1 MIAKRLV
8 FLFPGFE
15 PMLAKAHMER
25 FRRAGSRAAA
35 LWDTTLAFRDLE
47 PDDSAGA
54 ISADPSEPC
63 FPSLHA
69 SHSGEAFATET
80 EIVVL
85 EWGDLILDYAAR
97 PAHTRF
103 FDGYAALFDFL
114 ATGTVVAYFRTSW
127 RYGLFFAFPLLVLVA
142 SLLIGWGGV
151 ALLAILLPAVASPI
165 ASIVIDLLVAIGL
178 IALAIRRLHLLT
190 ALDDWTMALDLIHG
204 RKPAIEA
211 RIAAQSRAISD
222 RAGGSD
228 ADEIVVAAHSLGA
241 SFAVLALSKA
251 LKEDALPTQPI
262 RILTVGS
269 SLLKTALHP
278 AAIAQREAVRH
289 LVVDEKLAW
298 TDCQGLSDPI
308 NFYKSNPATSLGIR
322 DGRTPDVIRVH
333 FKRMV
338 TPQTYKRIK
347 RNFFRLHRQFV
358 LAVERRCP
366 YSFHMLLTGPSP
378 LTDFARDKT
387 VDRPPLARPQTA
399 PQQDVPQAQSAESP
413 VR

>member
-25 FRRAGSRAAA
+25 FRRAGGRAAA
-35 LWDTTLAFRDLE
+35 LWDTALVFRDAE
-47 PDDSAGA
+47 PEA
-54 ISADPSEPC
+54 IPATVDGGSCEPH
-63 FPSLHA
+63 FPSFHA
-69 SHSGEAFATET
+69 RHSSPDFSTET

-85 EWGDLILDYAAR
+85 EWGDLILDYATR
-97 PAHTRF
+97 PSHTRF
-103 FDGYAALFDFL
+103 FDGYAALFEFL
-114 ATGTVVAYFRTSW
+114 ATGTAVAYFRTSW
-127 RYGLFFAFPLLVLVA
+127 RYGFFFAFPLLVLIA
-142 SLLIGWGGV
+142 SLLIGWGV
-151 ALLAILLPAVASPI
+151 AALLAVLLPALDSPI
-165 ASIVIDLLVAIGL
+165 VSIFVDLLVASGL
-178 IALAIRRLHLLT
+178 IALAVKRMHLLT

-211 RIAAQSRAISD
+211 RIKAQAREIGERAS
-222 RAGGSD
+222 ASD

-241 SFAVLALSKA
+241 SFGVRALSKA
-251 LKEDALPTQPI
+251 LQDGAVPTRPI

-278 AAIAQREAVRH
+278 AAGTQRESVRH
-289 LVVDEKLAW
+289 LVVDRSLAW
-298 TDCQGLSDPI
+298 IDCQGLSDPI
-308 NFYKSNPATSLGIR
+308 NFYKSNPATSLGIV

-387 VDRPPLARPQTA
+387 VDRPPLAREQTA
-399 PQQDVPQAQSAESP
+399 PQQGVPHAPTAESP
-413 VR
+413 LR